1 MVNSSALE
9 FENSRNPFFLRRE
22 WMERCL
28 SLATEYQRVDESIR
42 DRAQEFEIIGIS
54 AIDALHVATAESAN
68 VDFFIAC
75 DDRLLKKGK
84 QFKVKSINP
93 VDFVQKELG
102 EQP

>member
-1 MVNSSALE
+1 
-9 FENSRNPFFLRRE
+9 
-22 WMERCL
+22 MERCL
-28 SLATEYQRVDESIR
+28 SLAVEYHRVERTIQK
-42 DRAQEFEIIGIS
+42 RALEFEMQGIS

-68 VDFFIAC
+68 ADFFIAC

-84 QFKVKSINP
+84 LFKVKSINP

>member
-1 MVNSSALE
+1 MTKP
-9 FENSRNPFFLRRE
+9 SRVSRE

-28 SLATEYQRVDESIR
+28 GLATEYQRVDESVQK
-42 DRAQEFEIIGIS
+42 RAEELEKHGVS
-54 AIDALHVATAESAN
+54 AIDALHVATAEVAN

-75 DDRLLKKGK
+75 DDRLLNREK
-84 QFKVKSINP
+84 QFKVKSMNP